1 MAEKILSSVIGLIPV
16 FIVLPML
23 TQLIQKIQAGTFTVA
38 DIIQIVMPVA
48 FGFLLVEVI
57 KGLVGGA

>member
-23 TQLIQKIQAGTFTVA
+23 TQLVQKIQAGTFTIG
-38 DIIQIVMPVA
+38 DILQIIMPVA
-48 FGFLLVEVI
+48 IGFLLVEVI
-57 KGLVGGA
+57 KGLVEGT